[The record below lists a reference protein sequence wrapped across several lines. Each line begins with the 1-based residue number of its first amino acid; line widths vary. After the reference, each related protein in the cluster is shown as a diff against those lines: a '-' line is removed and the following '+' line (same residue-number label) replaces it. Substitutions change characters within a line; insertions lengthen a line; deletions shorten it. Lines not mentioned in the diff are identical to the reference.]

1 MIERTFRSWMQE
13 LNGMDTQQVTTAHAI
28 ELAQRVQDSDEII
41 RLTNLQKRGIT
52 FMDIAEAMKT
62 SDTDSRGTA

>member
-1 MIERTFRSWMQE
+1 MQE